1 MKKIISFFLGLLSF
15 ILGWWLLFLFANNRS
30 IPDPLL
36 TFQKIGELKGILVLH
51 LGASLLRILIALAL
65 ALIIGFP
72 LGIALSR
79 QKKINTFLSPFLY
92 FLYPLPKVAFLPI
105 FMMFFGLGNFSKVLL
120 LFTIIVLQVVIS
132 IRNACNQIPTDYYR
146 VMKSFNSS
154 RLQTLRFLTIP
165 AILPQLFASLRVS
178 IAISLASLFFAENYA
193 VTYGLGYFIMSGW
206 TKMDYAEMFAG
217 ILVIALLGFILF
229 TVIDTIEEV
238 VLKYKKSAV
247 N

>member
-1 MKKIISFFLGLLSF
+1 MKKIISFFLGLISF
-15 ILGWWLLFLFANNRS
+15 IAGWWLLYLGAHNRS
-30 IPDPLL
+30 IPNPLL
-36 TFQKIGELKGILVLH
+36 TFQKIAELKGVLMLH
-51 LGASLLRILIALAL
+51 LGASLLRVLIALLL
-65 ALIIGFP
+65 ALVIGFP
-72 LGIALSR
+72 LGILLSR
-79 QKKINTFLSPFLY
+79 QKKVNTFLSPFLY

-132 IRNACNQIPTDYYR
+132 IRDACNLIPADYYR
-146 VMKSFNSS
+146 VMKSFNSTKW
-154 RLQTLRFLTIP
+154 QTLRFLTIP

-229 TVIDTIEEV
+229 TLIDLLEEIA
-238 VLKYKKSAV
+238 LKYKKSAV
-247 N
+247 